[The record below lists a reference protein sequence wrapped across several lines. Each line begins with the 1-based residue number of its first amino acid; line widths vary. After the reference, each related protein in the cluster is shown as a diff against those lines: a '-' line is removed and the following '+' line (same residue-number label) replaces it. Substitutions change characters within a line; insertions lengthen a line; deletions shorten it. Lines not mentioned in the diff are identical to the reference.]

1 MKDLVIDNEHPTSVM
16 SENLVTFKNSDKEES
31 FDLIED
37 WYDIGW
43 KLLMTYQ
50 YIKVTHIIPVAV
62 YPLPEAVNLKWQW
75 QQAQ

>member
-50 YIKVTHIIPVAV
+50 YIKVTHITPVAV
-62 YPLPEAVNLKWQW
+62 YPLPEAANLKWQW
-75 QQAQ
+75 QKAQ